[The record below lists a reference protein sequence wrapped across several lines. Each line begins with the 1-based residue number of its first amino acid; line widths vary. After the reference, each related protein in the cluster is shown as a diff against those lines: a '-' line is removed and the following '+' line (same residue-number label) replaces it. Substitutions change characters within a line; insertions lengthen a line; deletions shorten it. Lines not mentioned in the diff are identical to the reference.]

1 MLSWYSRQHKGNR
14 KRSRSLRIC
23 PKKLPEVGESIG
35 KTVKSLQHGVEAA
48 SSSTS
53 GGDPIAVKDREQEEV
68 RSVDDP
74 LKDSLKED
82 DKVTV
87 GGHVESQDG
96 QPLVSPMTLGESLM
110 DLEKS
115 KAANGG
121 GSSVLNRNK
130 KRQAKTNVGV
140 GAWGKLLSQCSQNPH
155 VVMDRSIFTVGQGR
169 QCDLSLGDPSIS
181 KSLCSLRHIESQQG
195 GSSITLLEITGGK
208 GSVKVNGKTCQKRS
222 TLPLRAGDEIF
233 QQLSND
239 NVAADVAPSV
249 SILEAHSGSL
259 KGLQFESRSR
269 DPSAVTGASI
279 LASLSNIQKELSLLP
294 PPSRKGKG
302 IQTGMPNLPST
313 SEVPDSSV
321 TDTEMKDA
329 SDPNDGE
336 KGVAPDENVD
346 GASVDAEMGNTP
358 AATHEL
364 RPLLRMLAGSSASE
378 FDILK
383 ILDERKESQKD
394 NDPPISLAARRQA
407 YKDSLQQG
415 IVDPDTIEVTF
426 NDFPYYLSETTKN
439 VLITS
444 TYIHLKH
451 NEFVK
456 YASDLPTLCPRILLS
471 GPAGSEIYQETLTK
485 ALAKHFGARLLV
497 VESLLLPG
505 GSAAKEV
512 DTTIKESTRPERASV
527 FAKRAP
533 QSGVLHS
540 RKPASSVEA
549 DIVGGSS
556 TCSHAHQPKQEA
568 STATSKTYTFK
579 KGIFTFNLYT
589 KFLIFGPISDNE
601 FSLCSLEEATGL
613 AFRFIIGKTADAS
626 KMAELKKEAEEYDD
640 FVMLD
645 IVEEYSKL
653 PYKTLAFFK
662 AAYALYDSEFYVKA
676 DDDIYLRPDRLSL
689 LLAKERSHSQ
699 TYLGCMKK
707 GPVFTDPNLKWYEP
721 LGYMLGKEYFLHAY
735 GPIYALS
742 ADVVASLVAL
752 RNDRQVTSQLGIIVT
767 MFRPL
772 SFLKRFEI
780 YPVILFRM
788 FSNED
793 VTIGAW
799 MLAMNVNHED
809 DRQLCQPECTAKSVA
824 VWDIPKCSGL
834 CHPEKKM
841 LELHKL
847 ESCAN
852 SPTLPSD
859 EED

>member
-1 MLSWYSRQHKGNR
+1 MVETRRSSSSSKRTLSSSPSSSILPPSN
-14 KRSRSLRIC
+14 KRS
-23 PKKLPEVGESIG
+23 K
-35 KTVKSLQHGVEAA
+35 GVEAA

-53 GGDPIAVKDREQEEV
+53 GDPIVVKDCEQEEV
-68 RSVDDP
+68 RSVEDP
-74 LKDSLKED
+74 ALKDSLKED

-87 GGHVESQDG
+87 GGHVDSQDG
-96 QPLVSPMTLGESLM
+96 QPLVSPMTLGESLI
-110 DLEKS
+110 DLEKT
-115 KAANGG
+115 KATNGG

-140 GAWGKLLSQCSQNPH
+140 GAWGKLLSQCSQIEEICDLESDYENPH

-169 QCDLSLGDPSIS
+169 QCDLSIGDPSIS

-195 GSSITLLEITGGK
+195 GASITLLEITGGK

-259 KGLQFESRSR
+259 KGLQFEARSR

-279 LASLSNIQKELSLLP
+279 LASLSNIQKELSLRP

-302 IQTGMPNLPST
+302 IQQTGMPNLPST
-313 SEVPDSSV
+313 RDVPDGSA

-329 SDPNDGE
+329 SDPNDSE
-336 KGVAPDENVD
+336 KGVMPDENLD

-358 AATHEL
+358 VATHEL

-407 YKDSLQQG
+407 YKDTLQQG

-512 DTTIKESTRPERASV
+512 DTTIKESTRPERTSV

-540 RKPASSVEA
+540 RKPTSSVEA
-549 DIVGGSS
+549 DIVGGST

-579 KGIFTFNLYT
+579 K
-589 KFLIFGPISDNE
+589 
-601 FSLCSLEEATGL
+601 
-613 AFRFIIGKTADAS
+613 
-626 KMAELKKEAEEYDD
+626 
-640 FVMLD
+640 
-645 IVEEYSKL
+645 
-653 PYKTLAFFK
+653 
-662 AAYALYDSEFYVKA
+662 
-676 DDDIYLRPDRLSL
+676 
-689 LLAKERSHSQ
+689 
-699 TYLGCMKK
+699 
-707 GPVFTDPNLKWYEP
+707 
-721 LGYMLGKEYFLHAY
+721 
-735 GPIYALS
+735 
-742 ADVVASLVAL
+742 
-752 RNDRQVTSQLGIIVT
+752 
-767 MFRPL
+767 
-772 SFLKRFEI
+772 
-780 YPVILFRM
+780 
-788 FSNED
+788 
-793 VTIGAW
+793 
-799 MLAMNVNHED
+799 
-809 DRQLCQPECTAKSVA
+809 
-824 VWDIPKCSGL
+824 
-834 CHPEKKM
+834 
-841 LELHKL
+841 
-847 ESCAN
+847 
-852 SPTLPSD
+852 
-859 EED
+859 

>member
-1 MLSWYSRQHKGNR
+1 MDSWYEIVFGCGSAN
-14 KRSRSLRIC
+14 
-23 PKKLPEVGESIG
+23 PNV
-35 KTVKSLQHGVEAA
+35 V
-48 SSSTS
+48 
-53 GGDPIAVKDREQEEV
+53 
-68 RSVDDP
+68 
-74 LKDSLKED
+74 
-82 DKVTV
+82 
-87 GGHVESQDG
+87 
-96 QPLVSPMTLGESLM
+96 MTL
-110 DLEKS
+110 
-115 KAANGG
+115 
-121 GSSVLNRNK
+121 
-130 KRQAKTNVGV
+130 
-140 GAWGKLLSQCSQNPH
+140 NPH

-169 QCDLSLGDPSIS
+169 QCDLSICDPSIS

-195 GSSITLLEITGGK
+195 GASVTLLEITGGK

-222 TLPLRAGDEIF
+222 TLPLRAGDEVIFSSWGRHSYIF

-259 KGLQFESRSR
+259 KGLQFEARSR

-313 SEVPDSSV
+313 RDVPDGSA
-321 TDTEMKDA
+321 TDTETKDA
-329 SDPNDGE
+329 SDPNDNE
-336 KGVAPDENVD
+336 KGVTPDENLD

-512 DTTIKESTRPERASV
+512 DTTIKESTRPERTSV

-540 RKPASSVEA
+540 RKPTSSVEA
-549 DIVGGSS
+549 DIIGGST

-579 KGIFTFNLYT
+579 KGDRVKYVGSLSGFSPLQAP
-589 KFLIFGPISDNE
+589 LRGPAYGYKGKVLLPFEENGSSKIGVRFDRSVQEGNDLGGLCE
-601 FSLCSLEEATGL
+601 EDHGFFCSADSL
-613 AFRFIIGKTADAS
+613 R
-626 KMAELKKEAEEYDD
+626 
-640 FVMLD
+640 LD
-645 IVEEYSKL
+645 S
-653 PYKTLAFFK
+653 
-662 AAYALYDSEFYVKA
+662 SSA
-676 DDDIYLRPDRLSL
+676 DDVEK
-689 LLAKERSHSQ
+689 LA
-699 TYLGCMKK
+699 
-707 GPVFTDPNLKWYEP
+707 
-721 LGYMLGKEYFLHAY
+721 
-735 GPIYALS
+735 
-742 ADVVASLVAL
+742 
-752 RNDRQVTSQLGIIVT
+752 
-767 MFRPL
+767 
-772 SFLKRFEI
+772 
-780 YPVILFRM
+780 
-788 FSNED
+788 
-793 VTIGAW
+793 
-799 MLAMNVNHED
+799 
-809 DRQLCQPECTAKSVA
+809 
-824 VWDIPKCSGL
+824 
-834 CHPEKKM
+834 
-841 LELHKL
+841 
-847 ESCAN
+847 
-852 SPTLPSD
+852 
-859 EED
+859 